1 MSEPMPS
8 VASLQLEPGTLWEQ
22 VKQRTIAALAGG
34 ALQPIA
40 TDYVV
45 IEEHGIAFIVRI
57 MANLVRK
64 EIAQQQ
70 QRQATAKT
78 GKPINPFLP
87 YDPNLFVT
95 DLTATHLC
103 LLNKFNVVDHH
114 ILIITR
120 AFEAQTCWLNWQ
132 DFLALWLCLRE
143 MAGLGFYNAGA
154 VAGAS
159 QPHKHLQ
166 LIPLTNDEIPMMP
179 AITTAQFQD
188 GIGRVP
194 TFPFVHGLAR
204 LDLDPAIAPEQAA
217 TSLLAAYETLLKSV
231 GLHPGKLE
239 PGAQQTGAYN
249 LLVTREWMLLVPR
262 SQESYETI
270 AINALGFA
278 GALLVKTKEQLERL
292 KQLGIFPVLQQVGI
306 PCSIDRETLLQS
318 LPQS

>member
-1 MSEPMPS
+1 MSEAMPS
-8 VASLQLEPGTLWEQ
+8 VASLRLEPGTLWEH
-22 VKQRTIAALAGG
+22 VKQRTIAALTGG
-34 ALQPIA
+34 VLQPIA
-40 TDYVV
+40 TDYAV
-45 IEEHGIAFIVRI
+45 IEERGIAFIVRI
-57 MANLVRK
+57 LANLARK

-70 QRQATAKT
+70 QRQAEAKT

-95 DLTATHLC
+95 DLTASHLC

-120 AFEAQTCWLNWQ
+120 AFEEQTCWLNFQ

-143 MAGLGFYNAGA
+143 MAGLGFYNGGT

-166 LIPLTNDEIPMMP
+166 LIPLANDEIPITP
-179 AITTAQFQD
+179 AIATAQLHD

-194 TFPFVHGLAR
+194 GFPFVHGLVR
-204 LDLDPAIAPEQAA
+204 LDLDPAIAPDQAA
-217 TSLLAAYETLLKSV
+217 KILLGAYETLLKDV

-249 LLVTREWMLLVPR
+249 LLITQDWMLLIPR

-270 AINALGFA
+270 AVNALGFA
-278 GALLVKTKEQLERL
+278 GALLVKNEGQLEHL
-292 KQLGIFPVLQQVGI
+292 KELGVFTVLQQVAI
-306 PCSIDRETLLQS
+306 PC
-318 LPQS
+318 